1 MLGFDK
7 NRLGSFLLD
16 TLMPER
22 GSLPTA
28 PGSVASRCELFSKW
42 TMTPHS
48 AAPT

>member
-22 GSLPTA
+22 SSVPTA